1 MKGASMLENL
11 HVKNLAL
18 IEEEDITFLDG
29 LHILSGETGA
39 GKSIIL
45 GALGLALGGKVS
57 KDMLRDPGKEALVEA
72 VFRITRDSQRK
83 QLAELDI
90 EPYDDEIIL
99 SRKIT
104 ESRSVAKING
114 EMVPA
119 IKMKQ
124 VGDIFL
130 DIHGQNDHQSLLHKK
145 KHLEMLDEYAKN
157 EVGPLKERMQ
167 TAYKTYAAKQQEW
180 KEANQLDGD
189 REREISFLEY
199 EIKEITEAKLEIG
212 EDARFEN
219 QYRRLSN
226 SKRIMEALSEAY
238 QQTSGSDGAS
248 EQVGRA
254 VQRLHQILSYDEALE
269 PMFESLNDIDSLLSD
284 FNRDL
289 SQYMAEAEFDE
300 EMFAQI
306 DGRLNEINR
315 LKDKY
320 GATIED
326 ILATKQEKEDRL
338 EKLMHHEA
346 YLAKL
351 TQALNDAKK
360 EAEDAA
366 FALSGMRKRYA
377 KELSGKVEEA
387 LMDLNFL
394 DVHFSMEFL
403 QTDHIGA
410 DGYDDAQFMIRTNP
424 GEPIR
429 PLKDIASGGEMS
441 RIMLAIKTVLAEHD
455 DIDTLIFDE
464 IDAGISGRTAQAV
477 SEKLHLV
484 AKEHQVICI
493 THLPQIAAMA
503 DHHYLIQKDVV
514 GNETIS
520 SIEALSYHD
529 SIKELARMLG
539 GTTITQTVLDNAK
552 EMKDLAQGKKDV

>member
-90 EPYDDEIIL
+90 EPYDDEVIL

-119 IKMKQ
+119 IKMKE

-199 EIKEITEAKLEIG
+199 EIKEITEANLEIG

-248 EQVGRA
+248 EQVGRT

-289 SQYMAEAEFDE
+289 SQYMAETEFDE

-326 ILATKQEKEDRL
+326 ILAAKQEKEDRL